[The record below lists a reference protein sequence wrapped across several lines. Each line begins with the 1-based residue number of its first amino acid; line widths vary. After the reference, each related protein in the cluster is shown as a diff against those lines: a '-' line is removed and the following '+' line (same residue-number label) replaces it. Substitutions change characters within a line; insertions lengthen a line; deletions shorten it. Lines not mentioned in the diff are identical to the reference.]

1 MSIELARARLRGIYA
16 VVAGALL
23 VVVVPFFEGS
33 ILASTGYITA
43 VNHISG
49 QHDFGPYLVWVEAN
63 QDTDIIFH
71 AVQFLIFLAAF
82 TLPATLVDVLWH
94 TPTRAS
100 RLARITGQIGFGCY
114 ALAILVG
121 LLVTGNSAG
130 AYAGAATAG
139 ARAAVADHF
148 ASLFAFLNILSHI
161 LGGVLVAIALMIF
174 SARIM
179 RREQRALPGWLGYL
193 GVLVA
198 ALLVVTA
205 LQFAAL
211 PATPDTSISPIAFV
225 ALAIWLICL
234 GIYMAQVA
242 TLPGVR
248 AEPGAPADQD
258 GDHVGSA
265 NAAIPDTGAMSDS
278 SHQRDAQSEPEE
290 TSR

>member
-49 QHDFGPYLVWVEAN
+49 QHDFGPYLIWVESN

-82 TLPATLVDVLWH
+82 MLPPTLVEVLWGV
-94 TPTRAS
+94 PS
-100 RLARITGQIGFGCY
+100 RTSRVARLTGQIGFGCY

-130 AYAGAATAG
+130 AYAGVGTVV

-148 ASLFAFLNILSHI
+148 ASLFAFLNILSRI

-174 SARIM
+174 SARM
-179 RREQRALPGWLGYL
+179 MQRGQKALPDWLGYM

-205 LQFAAL
+205 LQFAAE
-211 PATPDTSISPIAFV
+211 PAAPETSISPIAFV
-225 ALAIWLICL
+225 ALAIWLISV
-234 GIYMAQVA
+234 GIYLARLPA
-242 TLPGVR
+242 LPGVP
-248 AEPGAPADQD
+248 AEAAQPANQD
-258 GDHVGSA
+258 GDHAGSVSA
-265 NAAIPDTGAMSDS
+265 STPDTGATGHPA
-278 SHQRDAQSEPEE
+278 HQSDAQSEPEE

>member
-16 VVAGALL
+16 VIAGALL

-49 QHDFGPYLVWVEAN
+49 QHDFGPYLIWVESN

-82 TLPATLVDVLWH
+82 TLPSTLVNMLWDV
-94 TPTRAS
+94 PTRAS
-100 RLARITGQIGFGCY
+100 RLARIAGQVGFGCY
-114 ALAILVG
+114 ALAIVVG

-130 AYAGAATAG
+130 AYAGTGSTA

-161 LGGVLVAIALMIF
+161 LGGVLVAIALMIL
-174 SARIM
+174 SARMM
-179 RREQRALPGWLGYL
+179 RRGERALPDWLGYL

-205 LQFAAL
+205 LQFAAE
-211 PATPDTSISPIAFV
+211 PAAPDTSISPISFV

-234 GIYMAQVA
+234 GIYMAQLGA
-242 TLPGVR
+242 LPGAP
-248 AEPGAPADQD
+248 AEPADQD
-258 GDHVGSA
+258 GDHAGSA
-265 NAAIPDTGAMSDS
+265 SASIPDTGAT
-278 SHQRDAQSEPEE
+278 SHSAHQSDAQSEPEE